1 MSKLLLP
8 LILAGAA
15 VGAVLYR
22 KEIGAKVEQLTADLK
37 NKIELAKLQVLVDD
51 PQPVREATYQGDF

>member
-1 MSKLLLP
+1 MSKFLLP
-8 LILAGAA
+8 LVLAGVA

-37 NKIELAKLQVLVDD
+37 NKVELAKLQLLVDD
-51 PQPVREATYQGDF
+51 PETVHEPTYRDNF